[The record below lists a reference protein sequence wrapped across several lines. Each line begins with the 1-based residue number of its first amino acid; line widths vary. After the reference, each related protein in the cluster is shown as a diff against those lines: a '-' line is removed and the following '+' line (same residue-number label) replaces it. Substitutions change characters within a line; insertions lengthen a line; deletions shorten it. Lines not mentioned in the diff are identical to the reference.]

1 MSETVPLRVALLTN
15 FVQPYRLPF
24 FQAIARKVSALTVF
38 IATPMEAN
46 RPWQPDHEGL
56 NVIQQKSFTHTGGW
70 RHPRGFAEDVYVH
83 VPYDTLWQLWRWRP
97 EVIIS
102 GQMGFQTTLALIYR
116 RLVPAC
122 RLILWATIS
131 DQSEQ
136 GRGRLRGWLRRLIVP
151 RADAVL
157 VNGEAGARY
166 IRRFG
171 VPEQKIFHVPYITQ
185 NEPFLALPLSRSG
198 PAARRLLFSGQ
209 LIGRKGIDLFMDA
222 LNAWALAHP
231 HQEVEFWLLGDGPLK
246 SRLAE
251 TKRPENLHLR
261 FMANIPYRD
270 LPAVY
275 AQAGIL
281 AFPTL
286 ADEWGMVINE
296 AMASGL
302 PVLASAYSQA
312 VEELVTEGET
322 GWIFHPDRPDE
333 MYNALD
339 RALTASLEQLDAMR
353 AQARARLEPL
363 NPAFAAERVLDAL
376 RFVSMDAFGQRP
388 SR

>member
-1 MSETVPLRVALLTN
+1 
-15 FVQPYRLPF
+15 
-24 FQAIARKVSALTVF
+24 
-38 IATPMEAN
+38 
-46 RPWQPDHEGL
+46 
-56 NVIQQKSFTHTGGW
+56 
-70 RHPRGFAEDVYVH
+70 
-83 VPYDTLWQLWRWRP
+83 
-97 EVIIS
+97 
-102 GQMGFQTTLALIYR
+102 
-116 RLVPAC
+116 
-122 RLILWATIS
+122 
-131 DQSEQ
+131 
-136 GRGRLRGWLRRLIVP
+136 VP

-198 PAARRLLFSGQ
+198 AAARRLLFSGQ

-333 MYNALD
+333 MLDALD
-339 RALTASLEQLDAMR
+339 RALTANLGQLNAMR

-363 NPAFAAERVLDAL
+363 TPVFAADRVLAAL
-376 RFVSMDAFGQRP
+376 RFVSPAPAEDP
-388 SR
+388 ES